1 MQIPNLFLAPTGGPS
16 MDSIVRQRL
25 TRGRSLPES
34 SLLQGPWL
42 SPRDYIQLHQL
53 TRPLQPAEGPPTG
66 QQAALQGLP
75 GPGDGPIYNESVQ
88 IRSGWHGQGK
98 SRRNGPAEGVQTY
111 LGR

>member
-1 MQIPNLFLAPTGGPS
+1 

-25 TRGRSLPES
+25 TRGRSLPDS

-42 SPRDYIQLHQL
+42 SPRDYIH
-53 TRPLQPAEGPPTG
+53 PLVAVPAGGAGPPTG

-88 IRSGWHGQGK
+88 IRSGWHEQGK
-98 SRRNGPAEGVQTY
+98 SRRNRPADSEGVQTY